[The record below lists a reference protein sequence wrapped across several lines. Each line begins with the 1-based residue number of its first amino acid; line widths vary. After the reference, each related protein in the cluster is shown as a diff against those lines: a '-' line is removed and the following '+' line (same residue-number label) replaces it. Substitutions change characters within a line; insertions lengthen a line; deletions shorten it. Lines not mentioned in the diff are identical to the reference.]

1 MTGDHC
7 SGVDE
12 APAGAAAGAS
22 SIPGVYQLTEVNGAG
37 KGLRG
42 RKDGQGFHPLRHR
55 PLPAPHPFPP
65 STMPRFHLSE
75 RMLLLLLAAVQFTH
89 IMDFMIMMPMG
100 PQLMRELGI
109 GPTQFALLVSGYT
122 WSAGLV
128 GLVATAFVDRFDRRP
143 VLLVMFAGFVL
154 GTLACA
160 LSRNFGTLL
169 AARILSGGFGGV
181 SGALVMTIVADVVPP
196 ARRAAGIGIVM
207 TAFSV
212 ASALGVPAGLFL
224 AQKFEWETPF
234 FLIALVGAVMWGV
247 ALLGV
252 PTLRG
257 HLGAGPPVARWQ
269 AMWTLASNRNVQWAL
284 LFMSAMVAAH
294 FTVIP
299 FMSPYL
305 VANVGLA
312 EKHLFLV
319 YLTGGILTIFTGP
332 LVGRLADRLGRRR
345 VYTIM
350 ALCASTV
357 VLCLT
362 HAPRLD
368 LPWVLVLAAFFF
380 VFASGRFVPGQAI
393 TSLAVAA
400 PQRGA
405 FMSFSSCVRDLV
417 SGLVS
422 SLGGFIVTRPAPT
435 APWEHYDHLGW
446 FAVAC
451 GLLSLWLARQVKE
464 VG

>member
-1 MTGDHC
+1 M
-7 SGVDE
+7 S
-12 APAGAAAGAS
+12 
-22 SIPGVYQLTEVNGAG
+22 
-37 KGLRG
+37 
-42 RKDGQGFHPLRHR
+42 
-55 PLPAPHPFPP
+55 
-65 STMPRFHLSE
+65 RFVLSE
-75 RMLLLLLAAVQFTH
+75 RALLLLLAAVQFTH

-100 PQLMRELGI
+100 PQLMRELAI
-109 GPTQFALLVSGYT
+109 GPAEFASLVSAYT

-128 GLVATAFVDRFDRRP
+128 GLVATVFVDRFDRRP
-143 VLLVMFAGFVL
+143 ALLVMFAGFVL

-160 LSRNFGTLL
+160 LSHSFKELL
-169 AARILSGGFGGV
+169 AARVISGAFGGV

-212 ASALGVPAGLFL
+212 ASALGVPAGLYL
-224 AQKFEWETPF
+224 SQKFEWETPF
-234 FLIALVGAVMWGV
+234 MLIAVVGAFMWII

-252 PTLRG
+252 PSLRG
-257 HLGAGPPVARWQ
+257 HFAEGPPVARWK
-269 AMWTLASNRNVQWAL
+269 AMGALASNRNVQWAL
-284 LFMSAMVAAH
+284 LFMSAMVGAH
-294 FTVIP
+294 FTIIP

-312 EKHLFLV
+312 EEQLFLV
-319 YLTGGILTIFTGP
+319 YLTGGVLTIFTGP
-332 LVGRLADRLGRRR
+332 FVGRLADRMGRRK
-345 VYTIM
+345 VYTIVT
-350 ALCASTV
+350 LVASLV

-368 LPWVLVLAAFFF
+368 LGWVLVLAGFFF

-422 SLGGFIVTRPAPT
+422 SLGGFIVTRTGDAGPLHNYH
-435 APWEHYDHLGW
+435 WLGW
-446 FAVAC
+446 IAIGS
-451 GLLSLWLARQVKE
+451 GLVSLWLARRVKE
-464 VG
+464 VA